1 MSISM
6 FDILGPVTVGPSSS
20 HTAGAVRI
28 GLACRT
34 ILGEP
39 VQKAKITFYGSFADT
54 YRGHGTDKAVI
65 GGLLGFNTEN
75 TQIRDSLQIARET
88 GLQYEFFTSE
98 EARYHPNTLVV
109 EAQGAER
116 RVVLRGASIGG
127 GQVRIQELNGFPM
140 EASCL
145 MDTLL
150 VVHKDSPGL
159 LANIA
164 ALLNVAGYN
173 IANLRLARTRREGDV
188 ITVIEMDNP
197 ADDRTI
203 GNLLG
208 VQGVLRVIS
217 LPKF

>member
-1 MSISM
+1 MSVSM

-39 VQKAKITFYGSFADT
+39 VQQAKITFYGSFADT

-75 TQIRDSLQIARET
+75 TQIRDSLQIARQT
-88 GLQYEFFTSE
+88 GLKYEFFTAE
-98 EARYHPNTLVV
+98 EARYHPNTLAI
-109 EAQGAER
+109 EAQGETRKIA
-116 RVVLRGASIGG
+116 LRGASIGG
-127 GQVRIQELNGFPM
+127 GQVRIQELNGFAM

-150 VVHKDSPGL
+150 VVHKDAPGL

-164 ALLNVAGYN
+164 AILNVAGYN
-173 IANLRLARTRREGDV
+173 IANLRLTRTKREGDV
-188 ITVIEMDNP
+188 ITVIEIDAP
-197 ADDRTI
+197 ADQRTADS
-203 GNLLG
+203 LLN
-208 VQGVLRVIS
+208 VEGVLRVIS